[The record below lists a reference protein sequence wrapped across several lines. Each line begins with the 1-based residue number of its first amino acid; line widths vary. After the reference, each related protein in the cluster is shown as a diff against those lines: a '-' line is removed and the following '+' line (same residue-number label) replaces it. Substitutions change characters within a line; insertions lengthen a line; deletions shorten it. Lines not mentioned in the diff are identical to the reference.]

1 MGQLKKIVYPEAFK
15 AKCIREHWD
24 FENDLQSILERSGH
38 KADFWGKYKQR
49 LQFLD
54 DRQEKCISKYDWFEK
69 LTQADGLYSMM
80 FNKSQ
85 KNIRILFTF
94 IEYNKIKY
102 ALLLY
107 AFEEKDNKNMSRYSY
122 STRIPL
128 AQKRLQ
134 EVLKDD

>member
-1 MGQLKKIVYPEAFK
+1 MNRLGKILYPEVFNM
-15 AKCIREHWD
+15 KCIKTHWD
-24 FENDLQSILERSGH
+24 FEKDLRNILERSGH

-54 DRQEKCISKYDWFEK
+54 NRQEECILKHDWFEK
-69 LTQADGLYSMM
+69 LIQAEGIYSMK

-94 IEYNKIKY
+94 IEYNKLKY

-107 AFEEKDNKNMSRYSY
+107 AFEEKDSNKMSRYSY
-122 STRIPL
+122 TTRIPL
-128 AQKRLQ
+128 AQKRLK
-134 EVLKDD
+134 EVIKGD

>member
-1 MGQLKKIVYPEAFK
+1 MSRLGEVLYPEVFK
-15 AKCIREHWD
+15 AKRIRTHWN
-24 FENDLQSILERSGH
+24 FENDLQDILEKSGH

-54 DRQEKCISKYDWFEK
+54 DRQKECVLKSDWFEK
-69 LTQADGLYSMM
+69 LKQADGLYSMI
-80 FNKSQ
+80 FNRTQ

-94 IEYNKIKY
+94 IEYNKLKY

-107 AFEEKDNKNMSRYSY
+107 AFEEKDNKNMSQYSY

-128 AQKRLQ
+128 AQKRLK
-134 EVLKDD
+134 EVIGDD

>member
-1 MGQLKKIVYPEAFK
+1 MDRLEKVVYPETFEGK
-15 AKCIREHWD
+15 HVREHWE
-24 FENDLQSILERSGH
+24 FENDLKSILERSGH
-38 KADFWGKYKQR
+38 KADFWGKYQQR

-54 DRQEKCISKYDWFEK
+54 NRQKECIIKSDWFEK
-69 LTQADGLYSMM
+69 LKQADGLYSML

-94 IEYNKIKY
+94 IECNKLKC

-107 AFEEKDNKNMSRYSY
+107 AFEEKDNKNMSKYSY

-128 AQKRLQ
+128 AKKRQQ